1 MELAELQQ
9 TELDTAAAELA
20 PDDGVALA
28 GLALDTAAEQAADNS
43 DALVVLVL
51 ARKYRSVL
59 ELI

>member
-20 PDDGVALA
+20 
-28 GLALDTAAEQAADNS
+28 LDTAAELAADNS